1 MYKELFSLEGRVA
14 VVTGGGRGIGKSIA
28 KAYAEFGA
36 HVIIA
41 SRKIETLME
50 TADEIKAAGGKC
62 DPAELHIGRPEQI
75 ESFYQLVQDK
85 FGGCDILVNNAAT
98 NPHFGPM
105 HTATADIFD
114 KTMQTNLRG
123 YFLMAKHAAEQ
134 MEKKGRGSII
144 NFGSIGGLHA
154 GPMLGVYGV
163 SKAGV
168 FQMTRQ
174 MARELGPL
182 GIRVN
187 AIAPGLIKTDFSR
200 ALWESEEILSVATQG
215 QALQGIGNTDDL
227 VGAALLLASDAGRF
241 ITGTVLTVDGGAMA

>member
-1 MYKELFSLEGRVA
+1 MYKDLFSLRGKVA

-28 KAYAEFGA
+28 KAYAEYGA
-36 HVIIA
+36 HVILA
-41 SRKIETLME
+41 SRKMDALEE
-50 TADEIKAAGGKC
+50 TADEIRAAGGKA

-75 ESFYQLVQDK
+75 EAFFQLVEEK
-85 FGGCDILVNNAAT
+85 FGGADILVNNAAT

-105 HTATADIFD
+105 HTATAEIFD

-123 YFLMAKHAAEQ
+123 YFLMSKYAAEQ
-134 MEKKGRGSII
+134 MERKKHGSII
-144 NFGSIGGLHA
+144 NLGSIGGLHA

-174 MARELGPL
+174 MAREMGPL

-187 AIAPGLIKTDFSR
+187 AVAPGLIKTDFSR
-200 ALWESEEILSVATQG
+200 ALWENEDVLGTAMQDQSLQILGTP
-215 QALQGIGNTDDL
+215 DDL
-227 VGAALLLASDAGRF
+227 VGMLLLLGSEAGRF
-241 ITGTVLTVDGGAMA
+241 ITGGIFTVDGGSMA